1 MLLLVGT
8 VIVVKLPEVVT
19 VDDGGVVVEL
29 AVTVLMEVE
38 LAVTVVVKVEL
49 PPVTSLQSP
58 STPPVLSLPQEY
70 ENFFLHDNRQE
81 ALSHVGMSKLP
92 SGIGSQPS
100 PSQQ

>member
-1 MLLLVGT
+1 MVLV
-8 VIVVKLPEVVT
+8 EVEL
-19 VDDGGVVVEL
+19 VDTILVEAEL
-29 AVTVLMEVE
+29 AVGVL
-38 LAVTVVVKVEL
+38 VKVEL
-49 PPVTSLQSP
+49 PSVTSLQSP

-70 ENFFLHDNRQE
+70 ENFFLHDTRQE